1 MNARTFIKRKTMQ
14 KTVKQFGKR
23 VKEIRLSKK
32 MSQGD
37 VAKILKVH
45 PTYISGIE
53 RGLRNPSLIT
63 LEKIAKALSVDIDKL
78 VK

>member
-1 MNARTFIKRKTMQ
+1 MQ

-23 VKEIRLSKK
+23 VKEIRLSKN

-63 LEKIAKALSVDIDKL
+63 MEKVAKALGIKTEEL
-78 VK
+78 LK

>member
-1 MNARTFIKRKTMQ
+1 MQ

-23 VKEIRLSKK
+23 VKEIRLGKR

-63 LEKIAKALSVDIDKL
+63 MEKVAKALG
-78 VK
+78 VKIEDLLK